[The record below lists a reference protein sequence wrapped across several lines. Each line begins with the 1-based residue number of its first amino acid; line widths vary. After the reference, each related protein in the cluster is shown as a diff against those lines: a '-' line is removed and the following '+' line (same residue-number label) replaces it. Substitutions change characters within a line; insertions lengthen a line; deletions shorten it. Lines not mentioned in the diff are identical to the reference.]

1 MPPMPDEGNDE
12 RAALLLQ
19 LGRLKREARALE
31 ERLGLAVES
40 PLPSLSPDVEAAMHR
55 LTADYSADLLSVQ
68 AANGDYVFVSP
79 NCQPF
84 FGWKPEELLGRSA
97 YELFHKADLARIL
110 ADRSRSLSGDRE
122 RKTRYRVRCASGRYR
137 WVETRSRAAGDPGYV
152 VCITRDIHLE
162 TLAGKR
168 LERAQKAIEKE
179 LVGQAYTDAL
189 TGLPNRKALEEAL
202 EREIERSRRGGKLLA
217 VALFDVDAFTRV
229 NAAWGNHAGDA
240 VLQEVGVLITAQ
252 KRGYDLAG
260 RWGGDEFLVIL
271 PETGLAGARLFA
283 ERVRLAVEQA
293 PTHGSGR
300 TTLSGGVSAARSS
313 REAARLIREADRALL
328 RAKEK
333 GQNRIETA

>member
-1 MPPMPDEGNDE
+1 MLDEGKND

-19 LGRLKREARALE
+19 LGRLKREARTLE
-31 ERLGLAVES
+31 ERLGIAVEA
-40 PLPSLSPDVEAAMHR
+40 PLPSLPADIEAAMHR
-55 LTADYSADLLSVQ
+55 LIADYSADLLSVH

-79 NCQPF
+79 NCQAF

-97 YELFHKADLARIL
+97 YVFFHKGDLARISADHARNL
-110 ADRSRSLSGDRE
+110 AGE
-122 RKTRYRVRCASGRYR
+122 PAQKQKTRYRIRCASGRYR
-137 WVETRSRAAGDPGYV
+137 WVETRSCAAGEPGYI
-152 VCITRDIHLE
+152 VCITRDIHVE

-168 LERAQKAIEKE
+168 LERAQKALEKE

-189 TGLPNRKALEEAL
+189 TSLPNRKALEEAL
-202 EREIERSRRGGKLLA
+202 EREIERSRRGGKPLA
-217 VALFDVDAFTRV
+217 VTLFDIDAFTAA

-240 VLQEVGVLITAQ
+240 VLQEVGSLIVAQ

-283 ERVRLAVEQA
+283 ERVRQSVEQA

-300 TTLSGGVSAARSS
+300 TTLSGGVSAAKSS
-313 REAARLIREADRALL
+313 REAAHLVRDAELALR
-328 RAKEK
+328 RAKEG
-333 GQNRIETA
+333 GQNRIEAA